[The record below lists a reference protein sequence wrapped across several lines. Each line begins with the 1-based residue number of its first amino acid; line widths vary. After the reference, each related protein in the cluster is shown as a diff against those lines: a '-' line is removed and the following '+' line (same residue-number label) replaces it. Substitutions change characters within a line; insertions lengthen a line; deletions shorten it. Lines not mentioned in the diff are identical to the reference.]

1 VCSSDLSRQFFF
13 DIPNDSR
20 IVASGVRIDDVQS
33 GALQAY
39 IRCNDFAGDCPCY
52 SHDSTCTATSSDI
65 DTNFLGYFNNYYQ
78 NFFGGLVTNFV
89 GHDCDLTLS
98 HCDCS
103 SGDRVYV
110 SVRGLADS
118 VQISYY
124 NSNYGNFD
132 NNVSGNGPIG
142 FSMTA
147 NIFIQNIDEDDIEP
161 IVVGSDSEPSL
172 DTDILYFA
180 QVDSLYDSAEYDFY
194 ELDFSS
200 YFDSQGQSTLGPDD
214 TLEIM
219 LVYNGLLQEEE
230 VGAFGGQDS
239 GDDDDD
245 YFQNYR
251 TQHPVAK
258 LYVAWDN
265 LAGDTSTP
273 LFCDN
278 VAACTVRS
286 GEYPVPSNNGYSYCS
301 LVFEGC
307 GFDSTPECF
316 DTRDLRQFDDDTLT
330 VSEYQYGVRYQMEND
345 DDTGFVKDSTAVFNA
360 ETMSN
365 RRWYVTVQNLG
376 FGYNDYISNSFYE
389 GIQYTLQTR
398 VVSRAPVSLTDGIAF
413 YGQITDNSYRHYSFS
428 PSNTNNDVVNWLWAE
443 LWDNA
448 DQLNSLAFYMN
459 YWEDSSNPVKAG
471 STDDCFYHIFPCD
484 VCTTKASSHYCRYEI
499 EPCDYNTLTGTY
511 YFSVKSVD
519 HLFFN
524 EPAQYNIRVSV
535 NEVVDISDGIP
546 RSGTLFE
553 DQTYYYS
560 FNMNNVPASTNQNAL
575 ERYFAIEID
584 EVIQG
589 DVFVNI
595 QHTSPNDE
603 CFCRDNS
610 VVIQGLFETQDDDD
624 DDNDSLNFVRFDCNG
639 IDGTYYINVGANHYS
654 ETLDTPNDYY
664 INANPVSFIIHS
676 QVWDVLGT
684 TLPITT
690 NSSSIVNQSFDSN
703 TDTVNGGFQVRR
715 NEIHVYSFNINNPSL
730 LSGLNIEVSLNT
742 TFSPVYPLDIYV
754 TQGTDYYTPSGMNDD
769 DNHDFGEEVDISN
782 CVSPVSCTISNGS
795 PDCSYFF
802 DSCELSDSTQFHIT
816 VIGETIP
823 LHSISNEFD
832 IVIGVVESNPTV
844 ISVPVDSNDLSIA
857 STTNINLDSNDIEDN
872 FGSTVYFSTSGT
884 TGLAAGEH
892 FEFSASGFGNILFEV
907 TNNINGN
914 NNNGFCSSVCS
925 DSGSNPSCKVYSCN
939 SLSAST
945 WFFKISGFS
954 STSNG
959 QISIQRFANPCPTC
973 TTTSTALTNNALNGP
988 FTNLASDEWAYFTTN
1003 IPAADNSEFELLITG
1018 GSLNINEL
1026 IFVESATILPGI
1038 SGGAYGFNPLK
1049 DTVLGGSSSDS
1060 CAIETTRA
1068 SYEAECCYDTFQD
1081 TFAVIGDSV
1090 NADYN
1095 FEIDITPLTQSGISI
1110 DISSGSQNS
1119 GSVTINNQ
1127 EVQMI
1132 TVTYNAD
1139 QNLFVEFTATSNS
1152 SEIYMSHGSLAG
1164 STNSNDKGKCYPNDG
1179 VFHTSSPCSGGI
1191 SATGNDICEAFIP
1204 ACGCFVN
1211 SAGDTT
1217 HTVTFAIIPNQDFYT
1232 GDYFFSTTPVTT
1244 PISQN
1249 SNTFSFP
1256 ESSISDRSTRNGNS
1270 DYSAISQFTFPGIS
1284 SFTQF
1289 FDDSGIEFVPFVL
1302 TNAPAIDRPSV
1313 RFRMT
1318 NIANQTTSSSGQPFN
1333 IERSFDSRA
1342 STNNQCGSG
1351 NEANCVEN
1359 GGNGI
1364 FNSDFTEWNCT
1375 INICNLAC
1383 DQPIN
1388 FGLTRNSVDNNRWT
1402 FDFSYEFVNFDVEIA
1417 DPLDSVQDLDG
1428 DGFVINQQF
1437 PFTDTQNRRVIY
1449 RINTHSFADVNDNL
1463 DYLNEWMTFSFSNLE
1478 TTSNSAVDVS
1488 FFSSYIPDGSTCYDF
1503 NDDQGSCSF
1512 DVDDDCFFEIDPC
1525 LNHELWRNPST
1536 EIYIVIDHPSTPNPL
1551 NYTMSLTFETVND
1564 VGGSPTTITDFSQS
1578 YSATKE
1584 IFNGD
1589 WHFYEFNLPN
1599 PDGYHG
1605 MTISINDVVCEN
1617 NGNSDNFSDD
1627 EGVYLFTLFDDD
1639 DKNFIAPAL
1648 WPTFNCA
1655 TDAVSVHEDG
1665 STSVSAK
1672 PCYYTG
1678 GRYRVGVFANYQ
1690 SQQFINVPVI
1700 YTIDLTF
1707 QSIFDDDSLSAIQM
1721 APEQEY
1727 QQVSLDNQYF
1737 EFRYDYGY
1745 NRGTEVEFYININS
1759 DFDDLTLG
1767 DDDISLAGNLLEL
1780 YISKNKSP
1788 YGDDDCTWDTG
1799 RVTDDDDHDGTNPF
1813 TSTVGDYVC
1822 IIEDSDDD
1830 YNCVISIPPCEFEN
1844 TIYYG
1849 FINGGTFV
1857 DGLGIITIG
1866 SRVDQKYIPVYDMV
1880 SSTSGVQITDGVIS
1894 DQLYQYYRVNVD
1906 SSSPDYLLS
1915 ITLYSRACEADAF
1928 AVNYLLEYYGYYDDI
1943 NIGKV
1948 PACSFDMFVST
1959 GIFGFSAGSRY
1970 NTVDDDTFYSNF
1982 DDDGQYGPQ
1991 CTDDDSSNC
2000 PCFQKHCQFDDVD
2013 GQCTIHQS
2021 SCSTERDT
2029 MYIGITTY
2037 GRTEDDDF
2045 SSDDDAYSTLDDDVS
2060 DFVKSNQCSYELE
2073 ITSSVSVETVAFD
2086 NKYCDTISC
2095 MNYYTPDTTNIDTTN
2110 AIYEIFVNNYGD
2122 ADLTFY
2128 ISENQIPFADTQF
2141 DDDCFEYSF
2150 ACAADSQCSFKL
2162 SCVSEPPIV
2171 LATRDDGCFD
2181 DCFVSDFSIEF
2192 VRGNPFDEVNTFQT
2206 ITANNP
2212 ITITSPRQTLQY
2224 VHTGSSAFIQV
2235 NTDAAYAYTVDYLF
2249 DINNNDDD
2257 FDFSTDDNNSSCIV
2271 RLCDEGI
2278 LFDSQNSHTYY
2289 FYVISSVGLSFEVQ
2303 TLSNFPSLPSTM
2315 QFTPRSSES
2324 QFSVFSIEPPLG
2336 VETVTISFSDVTFA
2350 EQTSDVSNLGITY
2363 SVDAGYP
2370 AVSDCNCATLTP
2382 LTSGTCQNS
2391 FADIVINV
2399 NDKCSDTLYLTIGTC
2414 GGFTCQ
2420 VNFDI
2425 NVQFSSTANVQTITP
2440 TNHQSAFTEFF
2451 SVKECGVSNPSFAF
2465 TLTEDAI
2472 LNVQTRNLIG
2482 ETGFDYTITKV
2493 CNQGSDDDTDYY
2505 SSDYIYSYE
2514 SALDYFYHFDND
2526 QQTSLSTKV
2535 GNNRFYCASAGDYY
2549 IDFSFNQDPTNL
2561 YDSRSFE
2568 YKVINQ
2574 YVPLSNNVADTISGH
2589 ETHFYSFPN
2598 TGSFKLGLNINDGT
2612 SLKMIVH
2619 DGCSHGSW
2627 AFSEYTICSHGTC
2640 FIDMP
2645 TKAKASNSDTY
2656 YVIIESGSIN
2666 DIDSNSRNTNDRGAY
2681 PTSYSLD
2688 LFTGAALCTSL
2699 SSSSGFCSDVFG
2711 EFSINS
2717 ARVMGSQF
2725 DLKHTEA
2732 EWRYNKF
2739 IDRCPTPTNICKD
2752 WLKRLSCLESFPSC
2766 DTNSYQNPTCVDAC
2780 NEVEFYC
2787 GAFVAEESL
2796 NGNLLFTPNK
2806 PSDYAR
2812 DDVPRYE
2819 FTCKSDRYAS
2829 TNGPDSSCISIPQ
2842 SASITPSASVTPSI
2856 SPSASP
2862 TPAVTSDDDD
2872 DDNTKKIEIYVVNG
2886 NDNGAREE
2894 NQEGEVRE
2902 VNEAEQELE
2911 NLLVSSTSSDSS
2923 ASTLTF
2929 SLFALLLS
2937 LLFFSFF

>member
-1 VCSSDLSRQFFF
+1 MTLTMTKDL
-13 DIPNDSR
+13 
-20 IVASGVRIDDVQS
+20 VH
-33 GALQAY
+33 LM
-39 IRCNDFAGDCPCY
+39 
-52 SHDSTCTATSSDI
+52 
-65 DTNFLGYFNNYYQ
+65 LM
-78 NFFGGLVTNFV
+78 
-89 GHDCDLTLS
+89 
-98 HCDCS
+98 
-103 SGDRVYV
+103 
-110 SVRGLADS
+110 
-118 VQISYY
+118 
-124 NSNYGNFD
+124 
-132 NNVSGNGPIG
+132 
-142 FSMTA
+142 MTA
-147 NIFIQNIDEDDIEP
+147 
-161 IVVGSDSEPSL
+161 
-172 DTDILYFA
+172 
-180 QVDSLYDSAEYDFY
+180 
-194 ELDFSS
+194 
-200 YFDSQGQSTLGPDD
+200 
-214 TLEIM
+214 
-219 LVYNGLLQEEE
+219 
-230 VGAFGGQDS
+230 
-239 GDDDDD
+239 
-245 YFQNYR
+245 
-251 TQHPVAK
+251 
-258 LYVAWDN
+258 
-265 LAGDTSTP
+265 
-273 LFCDN
+273 
-278 VAACTVRS
+278 
-286 GEYPVPSNNGYSYCS
+286 
-301 LVFEGC
+301 
-307 GFDSTPECF
+307 
-316 DTRDLRQFDDDTLT
+316 
-330 VSEYQYGVRYQMEND
+330 
-345 DDTGFVKDSTAVFNA
+345 
-360 ETMSN
+360 
-365 RRWYVTVQNLG
+365 
-376 FGYNDYISNSFYE
+376 
-389 GIQYTLQTR
+389 
-398 VVSRAPVSLTDGIAF
+398 
-413 YGQITDNSYRHYSFS
+413 
-428 PSNTNNDVVNWLWAE
+428 
-443 LWDNA
+443 
-448 DQLNSLAFYMN
+448 
-459 YWEDSSNPVKAG
+459 
-471 STDDCFYHIFPCD
+471 
-484 VCTTKASSHYCRYEI
+484 
-499 EPCDYNTLTGTY
+499 
-511 YFSVKSVD
+511 
-519 HLFFN
+519 
-524 EPAQYNIRVSV
+524 
-535 NEVVDISDGIP
+535 
-546 RSGTLFE
+546 
-553 DQTYYYS
+553 
-560 FNMNNVPASTNQNAL
+560 
-575 ERYFAIEID
+575 
-584 EVIQG
+584 
-589 DVFVNI
+589 
-595 QHTSPNDE
+595 
-603 CFCRDNS
+603 
-610 VVIQGLFETQDDDD
+610 
-624 DDNDSLNFVRFDCNG
+624 
-639 IDGTYYINVGANHYS
+639 
-654 ETLDTPNDYY
+654 
-664 INANPVSFIIHS
+664 
-676 QVWDVLGT
+676 
-684 TLPITT
+684 
-690 NSSSIVNQSFDSN
+690 
-703 TDTVNGGFQVRR
+703 
-715 NEIHVYSFNINNPSL
+715 
-730 LSGLNIEVSLNT
+730 
-742 TFSPVYPLDIYV
+742 
-754 TQGTDYYTPSGMNDD
+754 
-769 DNHDFGEEVDISN
+769 
-782 CVSPVSCTISNGS
+782 
-795 PDCSYFF
+795 
-802 DSCELSDSTQFHIT
+802 
-816 VIGETIP
+816 
-823 LHSISNEFD
+823 
-832 IVIGVVESNPTV
+832 
-844 ISVPVDSNDLSIA
+844 
-857 STTNINLDSNDIEDN
+857 
-872 FGSTVYFSTSGT
+872 
-884 TGLAAGEH
+884 
-892 FEFSASGFGNILFEV
+892 
-907 TNNINGN
+907 
-914 NNNGFCSSVCS
+914 
-925 DSGSNPSCKVYSCN
+925 
-939 SLSAST
+939 
-945 WFFKISGFS
+945 
-954 STSNG
+954 
-959 QISIQRFANPCPTC
+959 
-973 TTTSTALTNNALNGP
+973 
-988 FTNLASDEWAYFTTN
+988 
-1003 IPAADNSEFELLITG
+1003 
-1018 GSLNINEL
+1018 
-1026 IFVESATILPGI
+1026 
-1038 SGGAYGFNPLK
+1038 
-1049 DTVLGGSSSDS
+1049 
-1060 CAIETTRA
+1060 
-1068 SYEAECCYDTFQD
+1068 
-1081 TFAVIGDSV
+1081 
-1090 NADYN
+1090 
-1095 FEIDITPLTQSGISI
+1095 
-1110 DISSGSQNS
+1110 
-1119 GSVTINNQ
+1119 
-1127 EVQMI
+1127 
-1132 TVTYNAD
+1132 
-1139 QNLFVEFTATSNS
+1139 
-1152 SEIYMSHGSLAG
+1152 
-1164 STNSNDKGKCYPNDG
+1164 
-1179 VFHTSSPCSGGI
+1179 
-1191 SATGNDICEAFIP
+1191 
-1204 ACGCFVN
+1204 
-1211 SAGDTT
+1211 
-1217 HTVTFAIIPNQDFYT
+1217 
-1232 GDYFFSTTPVTT
+1232 
-1244 PISQN
+1244 
-1249 SNTFSFP
+1249 
-1256 ESSISDRSTRNGNS
+1256 
-1270 DYSAISQFTFPGIS
+1270 
-1284 SFTQF
+1284 
-1289 FDDSGIEFVPFVL
+1289 
-1302 TNAPAIDRPSV
+1302 
-1313 RFRMT
+1313 
-1318 NIANQTTSSSGQPFN
+1318 
-1333 IERSFDSRA
+1333 
-1342 STNNQCGSG
+1342 
-1351 NEANCVEN
+1351 
-1359 GGNGI
+1359 
-1364 FNSDFTEWNCT
+1364 
-1375 INICNLAC
+1375 
-1383 DQPIN
+1383 
-1388 FGLTRNSVDNNRWT
+1388 
-1402 FDFSYEFVNFDVEIA
+1402 
-1417 DPLDSVQDLDG
+1417 
-1428 DGFVINQQF
+1428 
-1437 PFTDTQNRRVIY
+1437 
-1449 RINTHSFADVNDNL
+1449 
-1463 DYLNEWMTFSFSNLE
+1463 
-1478 TTSNSAVDVS
+1478 
-1488 FFSSYIPDGSTCYDF
+1488 
-1503 NDDQGSCSF
+1503 
-1512 DVDDDCFFEIDPC
+1512 FFEIDPC